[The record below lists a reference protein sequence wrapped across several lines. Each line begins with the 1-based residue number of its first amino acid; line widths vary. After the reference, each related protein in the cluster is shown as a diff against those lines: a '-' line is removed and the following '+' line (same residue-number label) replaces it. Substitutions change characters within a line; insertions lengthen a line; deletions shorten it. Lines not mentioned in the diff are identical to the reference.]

1 MELDEIEK
9 KFKQWKE
16 YCKCKSLFFEMANK
30 IEKTLVSPI
39 MQNEASVRERVKLD
53 KIRSE
58 KADIPI

>member
-1 MELDEIEK
+1 
-9 KFKQWKE
+9 
-16 YCKCKSLFFEMANK
+16 MANK